1 MKKIKRILAGA
12 AALILFAMYAATL
25 IFALIG
31 SPASRKLLMASIAC
45 TILLPVLLYAYI
57 LVYRLLKGGED
68 DEEREDG

>member
-12 AALILFAMYAATL
+12 GALILAGMYISTL

-31 SPASRKLLMASIAC
+31 SPETLNWLKASIAC

-57 LVYRLLKGGED
+57 LVYRMLH
-68 DEEREDG
+68 